1 MATEPRHLHRLLAFF
16 DPLLRDPSLVI
27 KPHHV
32 AAGCFQV
39 GYDES
44 DPREQLARM
53 MLDLRHHPPGR
64 LPTRRLVEK
73 PLVFDQGLLAG
84 SSYRAWQ
91 QFGNTSF
98 QIVVGRYPNDI
109 VHAALFQCLINLRL
123 RKGHVG
129 SERNFLSRRL
139 LPLDLGQQEIFPT
152 LSAVHI
158 AWPQLGCQ
166 TVASITGMWG

>member
-1 MATEPRHLHRLLAFF
+1 
-16 DPLLRDPSLVI
+16 
-27 KPHHV
+27 
-32 AAGCFQV
+32 
-39 GYDES
+39 
-44 DPREQLARM
+44 
-53 MLDLRHHPPGR
+53 MLDLRNRRPGR
-64 LPTRRLVEK
+64 PLTPRLLDT
-73 PLVFDQGLLAG
+73 PLGFDPGLLAG

-91 QFGNTSF
+91 QFGNISF
-98 QIVVGRYPNDI
+98 QIVVGRYPNGI